1 MAEKAGALIGS
12 NLHKRFLVKETGQT
26 IHALN
31 DVSLEISTGSL
42 SALVGP
48 DGAGKTTLLRM
59 VAGLMTPNEGRL
71 EVLGIDVAA
80 HPQAVQDRISYMP
93 QRFGLY
99 DDLSVQENLD
109 LYADLHGVTQEARKE
124 RYGRLLQ
131 MTNLA
136 RFTSRQ
142 AGKMSGGMKQ
152 KLGLACTL
160 VRVRPTC
167 CCWMSQPWASIRFPA
182 WNCGTSSCR

>member
-59 VAGLMTPNEGRL
+59 VAGLMTPDEGRL

-80 HPQAVQDRISYMP
+80 DPQAVQDRIGYMP

-99 DDLSVQENLD
+99 EDLTRAGESRSVRGSAWRD
-109 LYADLHGVTQEARKE
+109 R
-124 RYGRLLQ
+124 RR
-131 MTNLA
+131 LA
-136 RFTSRQ
+136 RNVYARPAGHDRSRARLPRGP
-142 AGKMSGGMKQ
+142 AG
-152 KLGLACTL
+152 
-160 VRVRPTC
+160 
-167 CCWMSQPWASIRFPA
+167 
-182 WNCGTSSCR
+182 NCRAA